1 MSRKMTRRLL
11 LSLLLLSAANWFYAR
26 KAKAAPQL
34 IFGQP
39 ACRSGVPQE
48 WRKYKGSSEH

>member
-1 MSRKMTRRLL
+1 MSRKMTRLLL

-34 IFGQP
+34 ILWP
-39 ACRSGVPQE
+39 ARLQVLRPPGM
-48 WRKYKGSSEH
+48 G